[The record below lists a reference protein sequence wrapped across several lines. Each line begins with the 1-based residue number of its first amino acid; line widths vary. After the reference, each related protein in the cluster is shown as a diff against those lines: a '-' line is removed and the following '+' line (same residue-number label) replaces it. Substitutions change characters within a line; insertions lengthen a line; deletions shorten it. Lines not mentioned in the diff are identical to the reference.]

1 MQRSCRRLEYGVC
14 KWPKGRALGGSS
26 VINFL
31 IYTRGNSRDYDEWE
45 EAGNYGWG
53 WQNVLPYF
61 RKMENVKIPNLRN
74 SPWRG
79 STGPLDIEHAG
90 YKTPLLDTFLEMA
103 REFGYS
109 VNDPN
114 GESQIGFSQA
124 QATMRN
130 GRRCSASKAYIQPG
144 KLKFRI

>member
-1 MQRSCRRLEYGVC
+1 
-14 KWPKGRALGGSS
+14 
-26 VINFL
+26 
-31 IYTRGNSRDYDEWE
+31 
-45 EAGNYGWG
+45 
-53 WQNVLPYF
+53 
-61 RKMENVKIPNLRN
+61 MENVKIPNLRN

-79 STGPLDIEHAG
+79 NNGPLDIEHAG
-90 YKTPLLDTFLEMA
+90 FKTPLLDAFLEMA
-103 REFGYS
+103 HEFDYP

-144 KLKFRI
+144 TN